1 MARSAERGGGCR
13 VVRPLDDAERLRI
26 HWEEAEAML
35 EDVDAFLM
43 ELKEFHFAVF
53 GVLGTGLRLEVAMS

>member
-1 MARSAERGGGCR
+1 
-13 VVRPLDDAERLRI
+13 
-26 HWEEAEAML
+26 ML

-53 GVLGTGLRLEVAMS
+53 AVFGVLGTGLRLEVAMS

>member
-1 MARSAERGGGCR
+1 
-13 VVRPLDDAERLRI
+13 
-26 HWEEAEAML
+26 ML